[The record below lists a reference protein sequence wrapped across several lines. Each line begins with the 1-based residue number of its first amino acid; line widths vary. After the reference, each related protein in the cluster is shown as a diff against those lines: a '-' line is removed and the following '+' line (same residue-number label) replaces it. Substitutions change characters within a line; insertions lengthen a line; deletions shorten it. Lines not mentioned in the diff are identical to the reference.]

1 MLKIRHYS
9 FSTSG
14 GAGRVAQQLNSL
26 QMNEGIDS
34 RLFTTTDGDIRNV
47 YSKHPILFTKAIADF
62 YLVRNDLTNPLFSL
76 LRNGS
81 SISASNDIDDSS
93 TVNHFHWTPG
103 AIECDSSF
111 QKSPL
116 VWTLHDMW
124 PFTGGCHHSMSCEG
138 FIDSCKGCPQVR
150 KPFRNQVFA
159 SSTSKHHFINSIK
172 SLAAVAPSDWM
183 AKTASRSQVLQNK
196 RIETIYNPVDDVFF
210 ESDTGEVSRE
220 RLGIPRKS
228 FLIGTSAANLR
239 DPIKGFSKLL
249 QLLTSVADRNPD
261 KQFVLLCIGKGS
273 SPESRNNLQIIHTG
287 YLSNR
292 TEVASAMSILD
303 LFVSMSTADTAPLA
317 IAEAL
322 ASGVPIACSNA
333 GGMPECTDSGRN
345 GVLMDDLSDF
355 ESFINALAV
364 DETLRH
370 SCSENARKFAKSRY
384 SSSVVVKRYTD
395 LYLDLLKESK

>member
-26 QMNEGIDS
+26 QMSEGIDS

-76 LRNGS
+76 LRNGT
-81 SISASNDIDDSS
+81 SIEVSDNSKNARV
-93 TVNHFHWTPG
+93 VNHFHWTPG
-103 AIECDSSF
+103 AIECESSF
-111 QKSPL
+111 KNSPL

-138 FIDSCKGCPQVR
+138 FFNSCNGCPQVR
-150 KPFRNQVFA
+150 KPFRNQVSA
-159 SSTSKHHFINSIK
+159 SSDNKHSFIKSIK
-172 SLAAVAPSDWM
+172 SFAAVAPSDWM
-183 AKTASRSQVLQNK
+183 AKTALRSHVLRDK

-220 RLGIPRKS
+220 RLGIPQES

-249 QLLTSVADRNPD
+249 QLLTSVADRNSD
-261 KQFVLLCIGKGS
+261 KQFVLLCIGEGS
-273 SPESRNNLQIIHTG
+273 SLESRNNLQIIHTG

-292 TEVASAMSILD
+292 TEVASALSILD

-333 GGMPECTDSGRN
+333 GGMSECTDSGRN
-345 GVLMDDLSDF
+345 GVLIDDLYDF

-364 DETLRH
+364 DETLRR

-384 SSSVVVKRYTD
+384 SSSVVIKRYTD
-395 LYLDLLKESK
+395 LCLDLLKDSV

>member
-1 MLKIRHYS
+1 MLEIRHYS
-9 FSTSG
+9 FSASG

-26 QMNEGIDS
+26 QMSEGVDS
-34 RLFTTTDGDIRNV
+34 QLFTTTDGDIRNV
-47 YSKHPILFTKAIADF
+47 YSSHPILFTKALTDF

-81 SISASNDIDDSS
+81 SISSSNDTDDSS
-93 TVNHFHWTPG
+93 VVNHFHWTPG
-103 AIECDSSF
+103 AIECESSF
-111 QKSPL
+111 QNSPL

-138 FIDSCKGCPQVR
+138 FIESCNGCPQVR
-150 KPFRNQVFA
+150 KLFRNQVSA
-159 SSTSKHHFINSIK
+159 SGARKLGFVDSLK
-172 SLAAVAPSDWM
+172 SFAAVAPSDWM
-183 AKTASRSQVLQNK
+183 AKTASRSQVLRDK

-210 ESDTGEVSRE
+210 ESNKRKMSRE
-220 RLGIPRKS
+220 RLGIPRES

-249 QLLTSVADRNPD
+249 KQLTSVASRNPD
-261 KQFVLLCIGKGS
+261 KQFALLCIGEGS
-273 SPESRNNLQIIHTG
+273 NFESRNNLQIINLG
-287 YLSNR
+287 YLSNS

-303 LFVSMSTADTAPLA
+303 LFVSMATADTAPLA

-333 GGMPECTDSGRN
+333 GGMSECTDFGRN
-345 GVLMDDLSDF
+345 GVLIDDLYDF

-364 DETLRH
+364 DETLRR

-384 SSSVVVKRYTD
+384 SSSVVIKRYTD
-395 LYLDLLKESK
+395 LYIGLLKESI

>member
-26 QMNEGIDS
+26 QMSEGIDS

-76 LRNGS
+76 LRNGT
-81 SISASNDIDDSS
+81 SIEVSDNSKNARV
-93 TVNHFHWTPG
+93 VNHFHWTPG
-103 AIECDSSF
+103 AIECESSF
-111 QKSPL
+111 KNSPL

-138 FIDSCKGCPQVR
+138 FIDSCNGCPQVR
-150 KPFRNQVFA
+150 KPFRNHVSA
-159 SSTSKHHFINSIK
+159 SSESKYSFIKSIK
-172 SLAAVAPSDWM
+172 SFAAVAPSDWM
-183 AKTASRSQVLQNK
+183 AKTALRSHVLRDK

-220 RLGIPRKS
+220 RLGIPQES

-249 QLLTSVADRNPD
+249 QLLTSVADRNSD

-292 TEVASAMSILD
+292 TEVASALSILD

-322 ASGVPIACSNA
+322 ASGIPIACSNA
-333 GGMPECTDSGRN
+333 GGMSECTDSGRN
-345 GVLMDDLSDF
+345 GVVIGDLSEF

-364 DETLRH
+364 DETLKH
-370 SCSENARKFAKSRY
+370 SCSENARNFAKSRY

-395 LYLDLLKESK
+395 VYLDLLKESK

>member
-14 GAGRVAQQLNSL
+14 GAGRVAQQLHSL

-34 RLFTTTDGDIRNV
+34 QIFTTTDGDIRNV
-47 YSKHPILFTKAIADF
+47 YSKHPILFTKALADF
-62 YLVRNDLTNPLFSL
+62 YLVRNDPTNPLFSL
-76 LRNGS
+76 FRNGT
-81 SISASNDIDDSS
+81 SIEASDSS
-93 TVNHFHWTPG
+93 KSAKVVNHFHWTPG
-103 AIECDSSF
+103 AMECNSSF
-111 QKSPL
+111 QNSPL

-124 PFTGGCHHSMSCEG
+124 PFTGGCHHSLNCEG

-150 KPFRNQVFA
+150 KPFRNQV
-159 SSTSKHHFINSIK
+159 STANTRKFSFVDSLK
-172 SLAAVAPSDWM
+172 SFAAVAPSDWM

-261 KQFVLLCIGKGS
+261 KQFALLCIGEGS
-273 SPESRNNLQIIHTG
+273 ISESRNNLQIIHTG
-287 YLSNR
+287 FLSNR
-292 TEVASAMSILD
+292 TEVASAMSVLD

-333 GGMPECTDSGRN
+333 GGMAECTDSGRN
-345 GVLMDDLSDF
+345 GVLIDDLHDF

-370 SCSENARKFAKSRY
+370 SCSENARNFAKLRY
-384 SSSVVVKRYTD
+384 SSSVAVKRYTD
-395 LYLDLLKESK
+395 LYLDLLKESV

>member
-34 RLFTTTDGDIRNV
+34 QLFTTTDGDIRNV
-47 YSKHPILFTKAIADF
+47 YRNHPILFTKAVSDF
-62 YLVRNDLTNPLFSL
+62 YLVRNDLSNPLFSL
-76 LRNGS
+76 FRNGT
-81 SISASNDIDDSS
+81 SIEASDNSKNAKM
-93 TVNHFHWTPG
+93 VNHFHWTPG
-103 AIECDSSF
+103 AIECNSSF
-111 QKSPL
+111 QNSPL

-150 KPFRNQVFA
+150 KPFRNQV
-159 SSTSKHHFINSIK
+159 STANARKFSFVDSINSF
-172 SLAAVAPSDWM
+172 AAVAPSDWM
-183 AKTASRSQVLQNK
+183 AKTSSRSQALRDK

-210 ESDTGEVSRE
+210 ESDRREVSRE
-220 RLGIPRKS
+220 RLSIPRES

-239 DPIKGFSKLL
+239 DPVKGFSKLL

-261 KQFVLLCIGKGS
+261 KKFALLCIGNGLAS
-273 SPESRNNLQIIHTG
+273 ESRNNLQIIHTG
-287 YLSNR
+287 FLSNR

-303 LFVSMSTADTAPLA
+303 LFVSMSAADTAPLA

-333 GGMPECTDSGRN
+333 GGMAECTDSGRN
-345 GVLMDDLSDF
+345 GVLIDELYDF

-364 DETLRH
+364 DEALRR

-384 SSSVVVKRYTD
+384 SSSVVIKRYTD
-395 LYLDLLKESK
+395 LYLDLLKESI